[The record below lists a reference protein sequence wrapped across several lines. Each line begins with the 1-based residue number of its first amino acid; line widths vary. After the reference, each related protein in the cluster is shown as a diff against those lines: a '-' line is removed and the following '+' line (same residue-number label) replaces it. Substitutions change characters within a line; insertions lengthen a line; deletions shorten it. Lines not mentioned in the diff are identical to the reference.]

1 MWDQCHEQ
9 GESVDSRDKA
19 DHRCVF
25 GMKGLTVYQREIE
38 EKLDE

>member
-25 GMKGLTVYQREIE
+25 GMKGSLSTKGNRREI
-38 EKLDE
+38 K